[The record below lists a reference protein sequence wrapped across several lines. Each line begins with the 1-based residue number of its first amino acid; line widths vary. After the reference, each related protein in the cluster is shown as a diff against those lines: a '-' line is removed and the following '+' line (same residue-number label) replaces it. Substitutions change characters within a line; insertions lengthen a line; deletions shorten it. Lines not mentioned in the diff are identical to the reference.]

1 MDRPSG
7 FKEWIVKRLRY
18 QIDMQDKS
26 VAAVEKEMGWSRGY
40 LGDAL
45 RGEKRLSLETLLEVL
60 DHLGLDFQDFFSGT
74 TPEEE
79 KWGKYPG
86 PARASGLEAGIAE
99 GAGAETTSGGSRND
113 ARSLVLAVI
122 RVLEAKG
129 VLDQDD
135 LMSAL
140 AQRDG

>member
-1 MDRPSG
+1 MDRPSS
-7 FKEWIVKRLRY
+7 FREWIVKRLRY
-18 QIDMQDKS
+18 QIDLQEKS

-45 RGEKRLSLETLLEVL
+45 RGEKRLALESLLEVL
-60 DHLGLDFQDFFSGT
+60 DHLGVDFGDFFSGT

-79 KWGKYPG
+79 KWGKYPRPSEVSTTTG
-86 PARASGLEAGIAE
+86 VADAAGAPRGASGPGDD
-99 GAGAETTSGGSRND
+99 T
-113 ARSLVLAVI
+113 RSLVLAVI

-140 AQRDG
+140 AERKG

>member
-1 MDRPSG
+1 MDRPSS
-7 FKEWIVKRLRY
+7 FREWIVKRLRY
-18 QIDMQDKS
+18 QIDLQEKS

-45 RGEKRLSLETLLEVL
+45 RGEKRLALESLLEVL
-60 DHLGLDFQDFFSGT
+60 DHLGVDFGDFFSGT

-79 KWGKYPG
+79 KWGKYPR
-86 PARASGLEAGIAE
+86 PTEAGTTTGVADAAG
-99 GAGAETTSGGSRND
+99 GAVRAATGSGD
-113 ARSLVLAVI
+113 DTRSLVLAVI

-140 AQRDG
+140 AERKG